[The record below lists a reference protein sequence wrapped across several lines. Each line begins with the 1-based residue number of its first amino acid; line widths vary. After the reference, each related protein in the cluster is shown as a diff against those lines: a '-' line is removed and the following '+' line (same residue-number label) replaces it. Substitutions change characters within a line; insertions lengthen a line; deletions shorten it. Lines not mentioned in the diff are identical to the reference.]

1 MQFIPVVAKLNH
13 LSGFYFKRTKTQ
25 TPKRKYEIFMV
36 HFHILSVTK
45 KKKNPAKSISPPLN
59 SEKTQPL

>member
-25 TPKRKYEIFMV
+25 TPKRKYKIFMV

-45 KKKNPAKSISPPLN
+45 KNPPAKSISPPLN